1 MRLFIVLIYFLP
13 FSSKAQNFSFYKDS
27 AVFSS
32 VKVYVDAQKKYDLIL
47 KNKKTELDSVYY
59 RKMEKYYF
67 YESKM
72 NQSNPENTSNT
83 SLVFKEDELKEFE
96 ALKNFLENPDLFPIY
111 DSINRNTYLS
121 LIAPIKDKIKNKIDQ
136 YCQEN
141 KISVLYNLDELPSYI
156 KYHDKEADITDKLI
170 KYLRDFKF

>member
-1 MRLFIVLIYFLP
+1 
-13 FSSKAQNFSFYKDS
+13 
-27 AVFSS
+27 
-32 VKVYVDAQKKYDLIL
+32 
-47 KNKKTELDSVYY
+47 
-59 RKMEKYYF
+59 MEKYYF